1 MKYETFVKNT
11 ASVIQDWG
19 KVVDNDKNHFRS
31 FHRGAVETNTTRNH
45 EVAV

>member
-19 KVVDNDKNHFRS
+19 KVVDNDKNHFR
-31 FHRGAVETNTTRNH
+31 HRPYNINNYLLTRPI
-45 EVAV
+45 